1 MMIFSLLQVIPSD
14 AVAERHY
21 FLEPLQAEPAVW
33 CIRGAGIVAAVVLF
47 VLYRKM
53 KRKDGE

>member
-1 MMIFSLLQVIPSD
+1 MIFSLLQVIPSD

-21 FLEPLQAEPAVW
+21 FLEPLQAEPVVW
-33 CIRGAGIVAAVVLF
+33 CIRGAGVLIGVVLL

-53 KRKDGE
+53 KWRDGE

>member
-1 MMIFSLLQVIPSD
+1 MIFSLLQVIPPD

-21 FLEPLQAEPAVW
+21 FLEPLQAAPALW
-33 CIRGAGIVAAVVLF
+33 CIRGAGVVAAVVLL

>member
-1 MMIFSLLQVIPSD
+1 MIFSLLQVIPSD

-21 FLEPLQAEPAVW
+21 FLEPLQAEPALW
-33 CIRGAGIVAAVVLF
+33 CIRGAGFVAAVVLL